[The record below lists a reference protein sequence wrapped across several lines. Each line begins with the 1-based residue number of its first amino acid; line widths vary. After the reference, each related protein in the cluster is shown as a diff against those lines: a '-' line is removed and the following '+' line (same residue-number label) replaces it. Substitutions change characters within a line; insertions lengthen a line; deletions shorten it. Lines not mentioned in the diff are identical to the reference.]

1 MNAYLIRSDA
11 RSVPLRDESVDCVL
25 TSPPYWGLRDYGV
38 PPSVWGGAP
47 GCAHGWESTPAR
59 EGYNAKTKWQHAAT
73 RQDDPEAW
81 GKVTNGAFCRCG
93 AWRGVLGLEPT
104 VPMYVEHQVTIAA
117 EMRRVLRPQG
127 TLWLNLGDCY
137 AGSWSGNSM
146 RPEGGSQ
153 RPGGPGFQDLRSGYP
168 ARNGV
173 VPEGLKPKDLVGIPW
188 RVALA
193 LQADGWWL
201 RSDIVWHKPN
211 PMPESI
217 LDRPTRAHEYVFL
230 LAKSQRY
237 YYDADAIREPHQYG
251 NGGDHHRN
259 VDGRGQYQ
267 APGQPEHRGLHATR
281 GWDTR
286 EEIPGRRQAPEPGEE
301 GAFHPLGRNKRS
313 VWTIATQPY
322 SGAHFATFPEEL
334 ARTCIRA
341 GCPVGG
347 RVLDPFGG
355 SGTVGRVAIQEGRDA
370 VLCDLAYQDLAARRI
385 TNVQRPLMVNA

>member
-1 MNAYLIRSDA
+1 
-11 RSVPLRDESVDCVL
+11 
-25 TSPPYWGLRDYGV
+25 V
-38 PPSVWGGAP
+38 PPSVWGGDP
-47 GCAHGWESTPAR
+47 GCAHEWEATPAR

-73 RQDDPEAW
+73 RQDQPQAW

-104 VPMYVEHQVTIAA
+104 VAMYVEHQVTIAA

-137 AGSWSGNSM
+137 DSKN
-146 RPEGGSQ
+146 
-153 RPGGPGFQDLRSGYP
+153 
-168 ARNGV
+168 
-173 VPEGLKPKDLVGIPW
+173 LVGIPW

-230 LAKSQRY
+230 LAKSAKY
-237 YYDADAIREPHQYG
+237 FYDADAIREPHLAESDARFARRRNPG
-251 NGGDHHRN
+251 HKFDVDVTGHGWNGDRPDKWNERAARLKTAG
-259 VDGRGQYQ
+259 
-267 APGQPEHRGLHATR
+267 PGPHA
-281 GWDTR
+281 G
-286 EEIPGRRQAPEPGEE
+286 GRRQAPEPGEE

-341 GCPVGG
+341 GCPKGG
-347 RVLDPFGG
+347 VVLDPFAG
-355 SGTVGRVAIQEGRDA
+355 SGTVGRVATQEGRRA
-370 VLCDLAYQDLAARRI
+370 VLCDLGYQDLQKLRT
-385 TNVQRPLMVNA
+385 TNIDRPLPL